1 MDKVTTYWDFLKL
14 EQLLD
19 LQSGIAD
26 AETELGNDE
35 VMFIVIHQ
43 IDELW
48 FKLLIR
54 ELAAARDLFSQN
66 PVPEQALASA
76 VRSIRRVTV
85 LLGQIANHFALMET
99 MTTRDYL
106 EFRDKLSPASGFQ
119 SGQLREIE
127 VLLGLQDKDRV
138 LLNPDHDHLAA
149 LRNPDGSESGSL
161 QRLRGRM
168 TERSL
173 REVVRDWIYRT
184 PVQASLPDHP
194 GDQERVSTFISN
206 YLASHAQAIED
217 TKRYALRGKQTDAE
231 RAKVEARFAAEKAS
245 VAKFLRGDEV
255 SETHRSRTIRIRAAT
270 LFIESYRELP
280 LLAWPRE
287 VLDSLVGLE
296 QAFVIFRQRHAR
308 MVERII
314 GRRTGT
320 GGSSGVEYLDKTALK
335 YRIFED
341 LWAARGILIRRDL
354 LPDIEDRA
362 FYGFSVDS
370 VLPPAPEP

>member
-1 MDKVTTYWDFLKL
+1 MDKVTTYWDFLKIDT
-14 EQLLD
+14 LLA
-19 LQSGIAD
+19 LQSGVSAS
-26 AETELGNDE
+26 EKELGNDE

-54 ELAAARDLFSQN
+54 ELAAARDLFSRN
-66 PVPEQALASA
+66 PVPEQSLASA

-85 LLGQIANHFALMET
+85 LLEKIANHFELMET

-127 VLLGLQDKDRV
+127 VLLGLRDEDRV
-138 LLNPDHDHLAA
+138 QLNPDHDHLSA
-149 LRNPDGSESGSL
+149 LRNPDGSESESL
-161 QRLRGRM
+161 KRVHERM
-168 TERSL
+168 QERSL
-173 REVVRDWIYRT
+173 REVVRDWIFRT
-184 PVQASLPDHP
+184 PVQASVP
-194 GDQERVSTFISN
+194 GDAGDTSAIAQFVEDYVSAHQE
-206 YLASHAQAIED
+206 AITE
-217 TKRYALRGKQTDAE
+217 TKSFALRGKRTDAE
-231 RAKVEARFAAEKAS
+231 REKVEQRFASEGAS
-245 VAKFLRGDEV
+245 VESFLRGEEVDEQTRERAV
-255 SETHRSRTIRIRAAT
+255 RIRAAT

-287 VLDSLVGLE
+287 VVDSLVGLE

-320 GGSSGVEYLDKTALK
+320 GGSSGVAYLDKTALK
-335 YRIFED
+335 YRVFED
-341 LWAARGILIRRDL
+341 LWAVRGILIRRDL
-354 LPDIEDRA
+354 LPDVENRA
-362 FYGFSVDS
+362 FYGFSADS
-370 VLPPAPEP
+370 VLPPPP